1 MPFNDTT
8 TYNGLVQAFEREIG
22 ATRGDV
28 SGNTDRLKECAV
40 DVNRSLDD
48 FTRLSIEAGGTWQFD
63 DSNQTD
69 YPIITTN
76 IVSGQRDYAFVT
88 DQSGNFI
95 LDIYK
100 VAILGSATTTIYQEL
115 QAADISDE
123 EFSTFVA
130 NDTSATGVPW
140 RYDKL
145 ANAIFLDPIPNY
157 NATNGLKVYIN
168 RTASYFAYNDTIKKP
183 GIPAI
188 FHSYLYLA
196 AAYRYAER
204 NSLAIAGGR
213 LRNGAFTGLLM
224 QVKDIE
230 DQIQKYFSLRERDV
244 KHIMKPR
251 LTPYI

>member
-28 SGNTDRLKECAV
+28 SGSTDRLKEFAS

-48 FTRLSIEAGGTWQFD
+48 FTRIAIESSGTWQWD

-69 YPIITTN
+69 YPIITSN
-76 IVSGQRDYAFVT
+76 IVSGQRDYAFTT
-88 DQSGNFI
+88 DGSGNFV

-100 VAILGSATTTIYQEL
+100 VAILASATTSVYQEL
-115 QAADISDE
+115 QAADISSE

-130 NDTSATGVPW
+130 NDITATGVPW

-145 ANAIFLDPIPNY
+145 ANAIFFDPIPNY
-157 NATNGLKVYIN
+157 SATNGLKVYIN
-168 RTASYFAYNDTIKKP
+168 RTASYFASTDLTKKP

-196 AAYRYAER
+196 AAHRYAAR
-204 NSLAIAGGR
+204 NSMPIAGGR

-224 QVKDIE
+224 EVNDLE
-230 DQIQKYFSLRERDV
+230 TQIKKYFALREQDV
-244 KHIMKPR
+244 RHVIKPR
-251 LTPYI
+251 ITPYL